1 MRHLPQNA
9 LVKAIYTRL
18 NGQIT
23 GLNIYDDVPDN
34 ATIPYATFGNGKSNN
49 NGAKLLDCTDTTQEI
64 HIFTEYQGRKQ
75 LNDFAES
82 IIAKLDGVILDLS
95 ADHFAMLRAE
105 VTDYDAYPEDRA
117 GYHGIITVAYKI
129 QYVGGQ

>member
-34 ATIPYATFGNGKSNN
+34 ATIPYAIFGSGRSNN
-49 NGAKLLDCTDTTQEI
+49 NGAKLVDITDTTQEI
-64 HIFTEYQGRKQ
+64 HIYTEYQGRKQ
-75 LNDFAES
+75 LNEWAEA

-95 ADHFAMLRAE
+95 ADHFAMLGAE
-105 VTDYDAYPEDRA
+105 VTDYEAYPEERA
-117 GYHGIITVAYKI
+117 GYHGVITVAYKI
-129 QYVGGQ
+129 QYIGGN